1 MLRRSLTA
9 AELKEYLKPSAAKR
23 GPLVWG
29 WWART
34 QAESA
39 KDKRLASAL
48 VGFARAYGQ
57 HPALYNN
64 S

>member
-9 AELKEYLKPSAAKR
+9 TELKEYLD

-39 KDKRLASAL
+39 EDKRLASAL